1 MRPLKLSAMLSAMAV
16 CLALSPQARAN
27 LIININGSQVAT
39 QAANT
44 SLTFTSAAPINGF
57 NVNSITMAG
66 VDSFG
71 GSGELVDNS
80 SLNISSTGSGSLT
93 ILLTE
98 TNLSL
103 VGAAANF
110 NSLFSALINNA
121 SVTRSF
127 YVDPLNG
134 GLLTDLLGSTTAAN
148 ASFTQNV
155 SLSGPFSLTEKIL
168 ITATGAGAKLSADDS
183 VNVPEPASLALLGV
197 GILGLGFVAGRKRS
211 V

>member
-1 MRPLKLSAMLSAMAV
+1 MRLLKLSAMLSATAV
-16 CLALSPQARAN
+16 CLALSTQAQAG

-39 QAANT
+39 KAANT
-44 SLTFTSAAPINGF
+44 SLTFTSVAPINGF
-57 NVNSITMAG
+57 DVNSITMAG
-66 VDSFG
+66 VNSFG

-110 NSLFSALINNA
+110 NSLFSALISNA

-134 GLLTDLLGSTTAAN
+134 GLLTKLLGSTTAAN

-197 GILGLGFVAGRKRS
+197 GLLGLGFVANRKRS

>member
-1 MRPLKLSAMLSAMAV
+1 MQPLKLSATLSAMAV
-16 CLALSPQARAN
+16 CLALSTQARAN

>member
-1 MRPLKLSAMLSAMAV
+1 MRLLKLSAMLSATAV
-16 CLALSPQARAN
+16 CLALSTQAQAG

-39 QAANT
+39 KAANT
-44 SLTFTSAAPINGF
+44 SLTFTSVAPINGF
-57 NVNSITMAG
+57 DVNSITMAG
-66 VDSFG
+66 VNSFG

>member
-1 MRPLKLSAMLSAMAV
+1 MRLLKLSAMLSATAV
-16 CLALSPQARAN
+16 CLALSTQARAN
-27 LIININGSQVAT
+27 LIININGSQVAA

-44 SLTFTSAAPINGF
+44 SLTFTSVAPINGF

-66 VDSFG
+66 VNSFG

-80 SLNISSTGSGSLT
+80 SLHISSTGSGSLT

-103 VGAAANF
+103 GHVAANF
-110 NSLFSALINNA
+110 NSLFSALISNA

-168 ITATGAGAKLSADDS
+168 ITATGTGAKLSADDS

-197 GILGLGFVAGRKRS
+197 GLLGLGFVANRKRS